1 MKTYTEPTRKEFH
14 ETRKIAQ
21 AAVNAA
27 FAAFKGSAATK
38 SDATVTT
45 RLDDPKNK
53 ATVQLVRVGK
63 GTKKHV
69 TDGVRAVCG
78 ADVHGWNYS
87 ELRQAGMTTPNRIS
101 ADVTCD
107 RCKSMF
113 GAS

>member
-1 MKTYTEPTRKEFH
+1 MTITAEFTRAEFH
-14 ETRKIAQ
+14 HNRKIAQ
-21 AAVNAA
+21 AAVDAA

-38 SDATVTT
+38 SGATVLT
-45 RLDDPKNK
+45 RRDDPRNK

-78 ADVHGWNYS
+78 ADMHGWNYS

-107 RCKSMF
+107 RCKNMF
-113 GAS
+113 GAK